1 MNGFESVSSISGPAF
16 ASLTANCGRQSMT
29 MVSSRSAALIYS
41 DIGRQIC
48 FGITA
53 ALFVLIAIR
62 AMVAPRKMAAGIGY
76 KISTPNG
83 YSELFAVYVGIWL
96 ATAGLALLALVRVKE
111 ALLGDLLALFVL
123 AQPAGRF
130 LALLKW
136 GPPQG
141 TLYATFVVEA
151 VGGVALLLVRP
162 AA

>member
-1 MNGFESVSSISGPAF
+1 MIH
-16 ASLTANCGRQSMT
+16 
-29 MVSSRSAALIYS
+29 S

-53 ALFVLIAIR
+53 ALFVLVAIR
-62 AMVAPRKMAAGIGY
+62 AMVAPRKMAAGLGY
-76 KISTPNG
+76 TINTPNG

-96 ATAGLALLALVRVKE
+96 ATAGLALFALLRVKE
-111 ALLGDLLALFVL
+111 ALLGDLLALLVL

-141 TLYATFVVEA
+141 TLYAMFIAEV

-162 AA
+162 SA